1 MAVSWIK
8 VEVEDDDFKEAEYAS
23 QWSVFVEDITEGE
36 EYDDTCQW
44 SSSSIP
50 NLKMGQKVSVKT
62 YKLPLCED
70 CGEAFISSEDF
81 RQHLMTRHESKHAQE
96 SPTPPGDGDDRN
108 VSNRLHSPTTQGEQ
122 LHSQQ
127 ADGEAISTGMV
138 EYPMEVHVT
147 VKVESPS
154 GLVEYPIEA
163 IVKNEPPSPVDLQTQ
178 AVSLDNNYS
187 DCDDDAL
194 DSLHVDHNRTMAQES
209 VTSAAF
215 NQMQSIVRGRP
226 SMAKVLNVCDQ
237 ADTPVEYNSESNGNM
252 TLSSSGECHI
262 CGGHFLNLARHMILH
277 QGRQTFKC
285 ERCFKY
291 FATQWDLNKH
301 VRAVH
306 PGELPFVYNGQF
318 DKREM
323 RPKTFAK
330 KWDLNEHQQLH
341 SQSILTCKNVVKC
354 SCCSKWYPSDWNL
367 EAHKKNPVLK
377 KCDAP
382 KESDVHKG
390 VPMQFLKHC
399 VCYICKKSCGTPDEL
414 RKHMRTHIEKDLAN
428 ISGVLTGLGVNSDAN
443 RVSSNIQPTP
453 CEAIATECHQISSCH
468 NTLEETHVDTPH
480 DGRVH
485 PFRCMEE
492 CLCGVCGRMVPWQKL
507 DDHMIHHKGEKP
519 YKCQVC
525 FKHFTMRSQ
534 LQRHMSVHR
543 SKHSSYSLYTC
554 EICKMVWSSNRHLF
568 LKHMRTHK
576 NVKETASW
584 SPPNMR
590 QLKGE
595 TKDPLLQ
602 DDVRSALGTGTV
614 MQSEISTDFAAAES
628 DQKMSSDLPHHYS
641 MQATKDMNYLAGAGE
656 MNDTSS
662 VDGEKT
668 ITDPLASAGE
678 AIPSE
683 DIKEEPIF
691 PALGLGGESLTQAAD
706 YQVSNLTSLFT
717 SDACSSDSSSET
729 MMATHLVESE
739 KIVKSHQHRSKR
751 PKGRSEQCKVCGKSM
766 YWQYMSEHMRIHSGE
781 KPFECKVCSKSFS
794 RQSNLHRHMSVH
806 GPEYAYYTKYSC
818 YICNKSWG
826 EQSKFND
833 HMKKHSS
840 EELSQAVGHDADLM
854 RKSAQESDAEET
866 VTSRELLGSSES
878 EEESCRAPAHMRD
891 QTR

>member
-23 QWSVFVEDITEGE
+23 QWKVFVEDITEGE

-44 SSSSIP
+44 SSSSISS
-50 NLKMGQKVSVKT
+50 LKMGRKVSVKT

-70 CGEAFISSEDF
+70 CGEAFTSSKDF
-81 RQHLMTRHESKHAQE
+81 RQHLMTRHESRHAQE
-96 SPTPPGDGDDRN
+96 IPTPQGDGDDWN

-127 ADGEAISTGMV
+127 ADGEAISTKMV
-138 EYPMEVHVT
+138 EYPMEVT
-147 VKVESPS
+147 VKVEFPS
-154 GLVEYPIEA
+154 GLVEYPMEG
-163 IVKNEPPSPVDLQTQ
+163 IVKVEPPSPGDPQTQ
-178 AVSLDNNYS
+178 AVSLDDYS
-187 DCDDDAL
+187 DCDDDTL
-194 DSLHVDHNRTMAQES
+194 DSLHVDHNRIVAQES

-226 SMAKVLNVCDQ
+226 SMAKVLNVYDQ
-237 ADTPVEYNSESNGNM
+237 ADNPGEYNSESNGNM

-277 QGRQTFKC
+277 QGRKTFKC
-285 ERCFKY
+285 ERCFKC
-291 FATQWDLNKH
+291 FPTQWDLNKH

-306 PGELPFVYNGQF
+306 PGELTFVYNGQS
-318 DKREM
+318 DKCEM

-330 KWDLNEHQQLH
+330 KRDPNEHRQLH
-341 SQSILTCKNVVKC
+341 SQSTFTSKNVVKC

-367 EAHKKNPVLK
+367 EAHRKNAVLK
-377 KCDAP
+377 KRTGHAP
-382 KESDVHKG
+382 KESDVHNS
-390 VPMQFLKHC
+390 VPMQFPKHC

-414 RKHMRTHIEKDLAN
+414 RKHMHTHIEKGLPN
-428 ISGVLTGLGVNSDAN
+428 ISEVLTGLGVNSDAN

-453 CEAIATECHQISSCH
+453 REAIATECHQISSCH
-468 NTLEETHVDTPH
+468 NTLEEIRVETPH
-480 DGRVH
+480 DGRKQGVD
-485 PFRCMEE
+485 PLRCMEE
-492 CLCGVCGRMVPWQKL
+492 CLCGVCGRMVSRQKL
-507 DDHMIHHKGEKP
+507 EDHMIHHKGEKP
-519 YKCQVC
+519 YKCEVC
-525 FKHFTMRSQ
+525 FKHFAMRTQ
-534 LQRHMSVHR
+534 LQRHVSVHR

-595 TKDPLLQ
+595 TKDPPLQ
-602 DDVRSALGTGTV
+602 DYVDSASGTDTV
-614 MQSEISTDFAAAES
+614 MQSEISTDFATAES

-641 MQATKDMNYLAGAGE
+641 MQAVKDMNYLAVADE
-656 MNDTSS
+656 MNDTPS

-668 ITDPLASAGE
+668 ITDTATSAGE

-691 PALGLGGESLTQAAD
+691 PALGLGGESLTQAAA
-706 YQVSNLTSLFT
+706 YQVNNLTSLFT
-717 SDACSSDSSSET
+717 SDACSSDSSCET
-729 MMATHLVESE
+729 MMAAHLVESE
-739 KIVKSHQHRSKR
+739 KTVKSHQHRSKR

-794 RQSNLHRHMSVH
+794 RRSNLHRHMSVH
-806 GPEYAYYTKYSC
+806 GPQYAYYTKYTC
-818 YICNKSWG
+818 HICNKSWG
-826 EQSKFND
+826 EQSKFSD

-854 RKSAQESDAEET
+854 RKSGNFCLNFIFIEFST
-866 VTSRELLGSSES
+866 L
-878 EEESCRAPAHMRD
+878 
-891 QTR
+891 